1 MTTSQ
6 SSPVLESSPWSGR
19 IFNGEWVAAKGGS
32 IDIKEPASG
41 KLLGRAGLADATDVS
56 TAARAAAQAQPAWAA
71 TPVRERCEVLFR
83 AAAYLQRHSE
93 ELAAFIARE
102 TGGTFLKAMHEVRE
116 AQALLAEQGYYES
129 EIDGRPGQATDLAI
143 RAFQRAQGLKID
155 GMATPLLLTQ
165 LRNAANPLPPLADDP
180 IAQLA
185 AGVDPGATGAV
196 SASGDP
202 DLVRQIQAKL
212 AEARVADLKADGILG
227 ERTRAAI
234 RTFQALESLEV
245 TGEPSPEVLSRLNSL

>member
-1 MTTSQ
+1 MAGGRVVAAR
-6 SSPVLESSPWSGR
+6 PVLFASVALFSTMAGIVADNALNRQGGAHPHPMLATR
-19 IFNGEWVAAKGGS
+19 LGEATRMAAVAEAA
-32 IDIKEPASG
+32 PVP
-41 KLLGRAGLADATDVS
+41 T
-56 TAARAAAQAQPAWAA
+56 ARAEPRE
-71 TPVRERCEVLFR
+71 PVIGNDPRILPFP
-83 AAAYLQRHSE
+83 Q
-93 ELAAFIARE
+93 
-102 TGGTFLKAMHEVRE
+102 VRE